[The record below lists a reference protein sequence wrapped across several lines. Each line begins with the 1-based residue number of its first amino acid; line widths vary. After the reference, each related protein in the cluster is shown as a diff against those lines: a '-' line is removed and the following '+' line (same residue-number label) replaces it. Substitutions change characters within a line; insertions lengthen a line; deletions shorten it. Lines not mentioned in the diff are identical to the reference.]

1 MASPDIYS
9 RLEMDDYVVALAH
22 PSDATPDRVGPKTA
36 TLARLRRGGLP
47 VPDGV
52 CLTAAAYRAQLTAAG
67 VEEAARRVAAAEGFE
82 QRRLALQVRLAF
94 LRSPLAPDVAAAL
107 TDAWTRL
114 TATPGALA
122 AVRSSALLEDTP
134 TASFAGQFD
143 TFLGIGTDAD
153 LITAVRACWAALW
166 ATRALHYMETHGVDP
181 AATAMAVLIQELVP
195 ARAAG
200 GALSRT
206 TDGDVLITG
215 TWGLGSAVAQGE
227 VVPDRFVVRRDG
239 TLAGVEP
246 GRKDR
251 IVRASHDGPRPHAVA
266 RELVDAPCL
275 DAARAVELGR
285 LTMKAE
291 ALLGGPVEVEWALGD
306 GGIQILQARPLRI
319 EPAPPPDALWLRH
332 PALRG
337 QPTGVGWGAGKACIV
352 LTEHDLEHVEPG
364 QILVTQVAG
373 PALTAVLERVAGV
386 VAELGGSTSHLASLA
401 RERGIP
407 AVLGVADATRRIPH
421 GATVAVDGVAGVV
434 RFMQ

>member
-1 MASPDIYS
+1 MAPPEYIAD
-9 RLEMDDYVVALAH
+9 LAH
-22 PSDATPDRVGPKTA
+22 PSGAMPDRVGPKTA
-36 TLARLRRGGLP
+36 TLARLRHAGLP

-52 CLTAAAYRAQLTAAG
+52 CLTAAVYRAQLAAAG
-67 VEEAARRVAAAEGFE
+67 IENIARRVASADGFE
-82 QRRLALQVRLAF
+82 QRRLAVEIRLAF
-94 LRSPLAPDVAAAL
+94 HRTPLAPEVAAAL
-107 TDAWTRL
+107 ADAWGHI
-114 TATPGALA
+114 AAEPGVLV

-134 TASFAGQFD
+134 AASFAGQFD
-143 TFLGIGTDAD
+143 TFLGIANETDFV
-153 LITAVRACWAALW
+153 TAVRACWAALW
-166 ATRALHYMETHGVDP
+166 ATRALHYMEAHGVDP
-181 AATAMAVLIQELVP
+181 AATAMAVLVQGLVH

-206 TDGDVLITG
+206 AEGDVLVTG

-239 TLAGVEP
+239 TLVEIAP

-251 IVRASHDGPRPHAVA
+251 VVRASGDGPRPHAVA
-266 RELVDAPCL
+266 RDLVDAPCL
-275 DAARAVELGR
+275 DADQAVALAR
-285 LTMKAE
+285 LTMNAE
-291 ALLGGPVEVEWALGD
+291 DLLGGPVEVEWALGD
-306 GGIQILQARPLRI
+306 DGLRILQARPLRV
-319 EPAPPPDALWLRH
+319 EPAPAPDALWLRH

-337 QPTGVGWGAGKACIV
+337 QPAGVGWGSGKACIV
-352 LTEHDLEHVEPG
+352 LTEHDLEHVEMG
-364 QILVTQVAG
+364 SVLVTQVAG
-373 PALTAVLERVAGV
+373 PALTAVLPRVAGV

>member
-1 MASPDIYS
+1 
-9 RLEMDDYVVALAH
+9 MDAYIVDLAH
-22 PSDATPDRVGPKTA
+22 PADATPDRVGPKTA
-36 TLARLRRGGLP
+36 TLARLRQAGLP

-52 CLTAAAYRAQLTAAG
+52 CLSAAVYRTQLAAAG
-67 VEEAARRVAAAEGFE
+67 VEAGARRVATAEGFE
-82 QRRLALQVRLAF
+82 QRRLAVEVRLAF
-94 LRSPLAPDVAAAL
+94 HRTLLAPVVAAAL
-107 TDAWTRL
+107 SDAWKRI
-114 TATPGALA
+114 AAEPGALV

-134 TASFAGQFD
+134 AASFAGQFD
-143 TFLGIGTDAD
+143 TFLGIGSETDFV
-153 LITAVRACWAALW
+153 TAVRACWAALW

-181 AATAMAVLIQELVP
+181 ATTAMAVLIQRLVQ

-206 TDGDVLITG
+206 AEGDVLVTG

-239 TLAGVEP
+239 TLVEIAP

-251 IVRASHDGPRPHAVA
+251 VVRASNDGPRPQAVA
-266 RELVDAPCL
+266 RDLVDAPCL
-275 DAARAVELGR
+275 DADQAVALAR
-285 LTMKAE
+285 LTMNAE
-291 ALLGGPVEVEWALGD
+291 DLLGGPVEVEWALGD
-306 GGIQILQARPLRI
+306 EGLQILQARPLRV

-337 QPTGVGWGAGKACIV
+337 QPAGVGWGSGKACIV

-364 QILVTQVAG
+364 NVLVTQVAG
-373 PALTAVLERVAGV
+373 PALTAVLSRVAGV

-407 AVLGVADATRRIPH
+407 AVLGVAGATRRIPH

-434 RFMQ
+434 RYMQ

>member
-1 MASPDIYS
+1 M
-9 RLEMDDYVVALAH
+9 
-22 PSDATPDRVGPKTA
+22 GPKTA
-36 TLARLRRGGLP
+36 TLARLRHAGLP
-47 VPDGV
+47 VPEGV
-52 CLTAAAYRAQLTAAG
+52 CLTAAVYRAQLAAAG
-67 VEEAARRVAAAEGFE
+67 VENIARRVASADGFE
-82 QRRLALQVRLAF
+82 QRRFAVEIRLAF
-94 LRSPLAPDVAAAL
+94 HGTPLAPEVAAAL
-107 TDAWTRL
+107 ADAWGRI
-114 TATPGALA
+114 AAEPGALV

-134 TASFAGQFD
+134 DASFAGQFD
-143 TFLGIGTDAD
+143 TFLGIANETDFV
-153 LITAVRACWAALW
+153 TAVRACWAALW

-181 AATAMAVLIQELVP
+181 AATAMAVLIQRLVS

-206 TDGDVLITG
+206 AEGDVLVTG

-239 TLAGVEP
+239 TLVEIAP

-251 IVRASHDGPRPHAVA
+251 VVRASGDGPRPQAVA
-266 RELVDAPCL
+266 RDLVDAPCL
-275 DAARAVELGR
+275 DADQAVALAR
-285 LTMKAE
+285 LTMNAE
-291 ALLGGPVEVEWALGD
+291 DLLGSPVEVEWALGD
-306 GGIQILQARPLRI
+306 EGLQILQARPLRV
-319 EPAPPPDALWLRH
+319 EPAPSPDELWLRH

-337 QPTGVGWGAGKACIV
+337 QPAGVGWGSGKACIV
-352 LTEHDLEHVEPG
+352 LTEHDLEHVETG
-364 QILVTQVAG
+364 NVLVTQVAG
-373 PALTAVLERVAGV
+373 PALTAVLPRVAGV